1 MQSSP
6 NERPSLFHYVC
17 DEISNRQICQT
28 GQYDCRAV
36 RIRVGPPFS
45 SLAELVRRNVF
56 LGASFG
62 KLTQAQAQVATA
74 ERLHIPW
81 DHYRLIGIPE
91 LAASVGL
98 VVGMAIAPLGVAAAI
113 GLALLMSGAAAIRL
127 RVGDAAAYVVGDSVF
142 LAAAVVTAI
151 LRITTA

>member
-1 MQSSP
+1 MLIAADALSG
-6 NERPSLFHYVC
+6 L
-17 DEISNRQICQT
+17 
-28 GQYDCRAV
+28 
-36 RIRVGPPFS
+36 
-45 SLAELVRRNVF
+45 LVFVF

-62 KLTQAQAQVATA
+62 KLTQAKAQVATA

-98 VVGMAIAPLGVAAAI
+98 VVGLAIAPLGVAAAI

-142 LAAAVVTAI
+142 LVTAVVTAI